1 MIRINLLPHREQKRL
16 ARQRRFLSLLAFG
29 FLGAL
34 AVVLLGFTALSARID
49 TQSSRNEFL
58 TAENAKLE
66 REIAEIERLKA
77 ERQSL
82 LDRKKVVERLQSNR
96 SVSVKI
102 LDQLIRQT
110 PEGIYLKDVRLAD
123 DKLTLIGLAQS
134 NARVATYMRNLNDS
148 SMFEQPLLSETKA
161 VQVGGQRLSEFSLRI
176 VITKS
181 ADAVPASAVAVA
193 ESTASSVSVASIP
206 VSALSVVASVP
217 VASAPTASR
226 PAVNQSVSGG
236 AK

>member
-34 AVVLLGFTALSARID
+34 VVVVLGFTALSARID
-49 TQSSRNEFL
+49 TQNSRNEFL
-58 TAENAKLE
+58 VAENTKLE
-66 REIAEIERLKA
+66 REIAEIEKLKS

-96 SVSVKI
+96 SVTVKI

-110 PEGIYLKDVRLAD
+110 PEGIYLKDVRLTND
-123 DKLTLIGLAQS
+123 QLVLIGLAQS
-134 NARVATYMRNLNDS
+134 NARVSTYMRNLNDS
-148 SMFEQPLLSETKA
+148 PMFEQPLLVEIKVA
-161 VQVGGQRLSEFSLRI
+161 QVGGQRLSEFTLRT

-181 ADAVPASAVAVA
+181 SDAVAPIVSSGPVAIAPAVA
-193 ESTASSVSVASIP
+193 ASSPVLVPAASTP
-206 VSALSVVASVP
+206 AASVP
-217 VASAPTASR
+217 VASPPAS
-226 PAVNQSVSGG
+226 NQSQSGG